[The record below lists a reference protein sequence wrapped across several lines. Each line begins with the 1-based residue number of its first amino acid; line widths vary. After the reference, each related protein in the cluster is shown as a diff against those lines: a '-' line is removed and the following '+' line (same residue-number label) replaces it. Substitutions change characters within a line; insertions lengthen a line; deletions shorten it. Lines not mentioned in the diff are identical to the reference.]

1 MRRFDFNIPEELF
14 NQIKLMANF
23 YNIPI
28 SKMMIELLELGYLE
42 MLKME
47 GYENK

>member
-1 MRRFDFNIPEELF
+1 MRRFDLNTPEELF
-14 NQIKLMANF
+14 KQIKLMANF

>member
-1 MRRFDFNIPEELF
+1 MRWFDFNIPEELF

-23 YNIPI
+23 YKVPV
-28 SKMMIELLELGYLE
+28 SKMMIQLLEIGYLG

-47 GYENK
+47 GYDYR

>member
-23 YNIPI
+23 YKVPV
-28 SKMMIELLELGYLE
+28 SKIIRNWLSWNVKNGGL
-42 MLKME
+42 
-47 GYENK
+47 